1 MSHGK
6 VIALGTPDRIKK
18 EFGVGYNVFVEQR
31 ATQNLTG
38 PELSEKLRIVDRI
51 FLNRAGFEGIVK
63 SQDSSDKNSLF
74 NVPVALIQKVS

>member
-6 VIALGTPDRIKK
+6 VIALGTPDRIKR

-31 ATQNLTG
+31 ASQNLRG
-38 PELSEKLRIVDRI
+38 PELSEKLRTVDRI

-63 SQDSSDKNSLF
+63 SPDSSDKNSLF
-74 NVPVALIQKVS
+74 NVPVSLVEKVS